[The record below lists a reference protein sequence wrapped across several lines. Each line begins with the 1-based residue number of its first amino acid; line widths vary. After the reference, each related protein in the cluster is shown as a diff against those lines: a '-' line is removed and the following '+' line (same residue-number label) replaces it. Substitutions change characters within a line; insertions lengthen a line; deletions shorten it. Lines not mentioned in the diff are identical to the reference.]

1 MLRLRFIGLV
11 APLLLGAGHAV
22 ACAPLTQSVRVNL
35 PEPQISVEA
44 GLDPGRYHWPRPI
57 SHTGSGIVNGLT
69 LVGAK
74 GQIEASVTTAAEH
87 SGLCIAHI
95 DFVVG
100 IPFDEPIRILM
111 REQLDPSSCAYAA
124 VYAHE
129 QHHVQISKEA
139 RRIAAGQAAD
149 EIAAYAHQI
158 ALGPMN
164 EVGVS
169 EEISRFNKQINDR
182 MMSFYGRVADH
193 WNAAIDSPKSY
204 RSLQAQC
211 HDWR

>member
-1 MLRLRFIGLV
+1 MLRLCFIGLA
-11 APLLLGAGHAV
+11 APLWLSAGHAL
-22 ACAPLTQSVRVNL
+22 ACAPLTQSVRVSL
-35 PEPQISVEA
+35 PEPQVSVET
-44 GLDPGRYHWPRPI
+44 GLDPGRHHWPRPI
-57 SHTGSGIVNGLT
+57 NDTAFGVVNGLT

-74 GQIEASVTTAAEH
+74 GQIEASVTTAAEQ
-87 SGLCIAHI
+87 SGLCIAHV

-100 IPFDEPIRILM
+100 LPFDAPVRILM

-158 ALGPMN
+158 ALGHMN
-164 EVGVS
+164 EMGVS
-169 EEISRFNKQINDR
+169 DEISRFNKLINDR
-182 MMSFYGRVADH
+182 MMNYYGRMADQ
-193 WNAAIDSPKSY
+193 WNATIDSPQSY
-204 RSLQAQC
+204 RALQAQC
-211 HDWR
+211 NDWR